1 MEFAFFFVQLAFA
14 SVAGMFGGVFCR
26 AFACDSAKSVCL
38 LDLWNLD
45 HLSAIVSSLLKAHVE
60 IIFE

>member
-38 LDLWNLD
+38 LDLSGIWTISVL
-45 HLSAIVSSLLKAHVE
+45 
-60 IIFE
+60 